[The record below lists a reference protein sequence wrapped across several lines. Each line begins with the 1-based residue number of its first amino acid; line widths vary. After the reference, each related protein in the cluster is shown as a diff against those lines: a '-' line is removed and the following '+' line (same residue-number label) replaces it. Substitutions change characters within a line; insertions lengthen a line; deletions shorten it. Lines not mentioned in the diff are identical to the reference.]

1 MTNDAITGKAMTVS
15 VTQLSVSELCQLER
29 IEKNLVVEVVEH
41 GIASPLM
48 GQSSRDWVFD
58 GTTVHW
64 IKKAV
69 RLHQDLEI
77 DWIAV
82 SLVIDLLQQKESLEQ
97 ENERYRAQLGRFM
110 D

>member
-1 MTNDAITGKAMTVS
+1 MTQRALTVT
-15 VTQLSVSELCQLER
+15 VTELSVSDLCQLEH
-29 IEKNLVVEVVEH
+29 IEEHVVAEVVEH
-41 GIASPLM
+41 GIAEPLA
-48 GQSSRDWVFD
+48 GEAIDEWVFD
-58 GTTVHW
+58 GTSAHW

-82 SLVIDLLQQKESLEQ
+82 SLVIDLMQQKELLEQ
-97 ENERYRAQLGRFM
+97 ENERFRIQLGRFM

>member
-1 MTNDAITGKAMTVS
+1 MTERAITVTVS
-15 VTQLSVSELCQLER
+15 ELSLSELCQLEH
-29 IEKNLVVEVVEH
+29 IEEHIVAEVVEH
-41 GIASPLM
+41 GIAEPM
-48 GQSSRDWVFD
+48 TGEEINEWVFD
-58 GTTVHW
+58 VTSVHW

-82 SLVIDLLQQKESLEQ
+82 SLVIDLMQQKELLEQ
-97 ENERYRAQLGRFM
+97 ENERFRIQLGRFM

>member
-1 MTNDAITGKAMTVS
+1 MTERAITVTVS
-15 VTQLSVSELCQLER
+15 ELSLSELCQLEH
-29 IEKNLVVEVVEH
+29 IEEHIVAEVVEH
-41 GIASPLM
+41 GIAEPM
-48 GQSSRDWVFD
+48 TGEEINEWVFD
-58 GTTVHW
+58 VTSVHW

-82 SLVIDLLQQKESLEQ
+82 SLVIDLMQQKELLEQ
-97 ENERYRAQLGRFM
+97 ENKRFRIQLGRFM